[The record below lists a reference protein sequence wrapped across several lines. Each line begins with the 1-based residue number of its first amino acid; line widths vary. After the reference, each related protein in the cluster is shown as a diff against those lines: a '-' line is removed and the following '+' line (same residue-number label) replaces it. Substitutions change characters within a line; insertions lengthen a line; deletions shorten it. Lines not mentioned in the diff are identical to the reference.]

1 MSVSRDHV
9 SEIYGAM
16 QIAHINIGSNT
27 GDRRSLLE
35 RAVAGVFS
43 LSREVGG
50 AASGLFPRASSI
62 VESEPW
68 GFESENGFLNVGVEI
83 VSDLPPI
90 ALLEALEEVERTVVD
105 GWLAAGGGAEYVASK
120 CHRND
125 DGTYRDRL
133 LDIDLIFYGGTVM
146 DSPRLIL
153 PHPRA
158 HLRRF
163 VMAPWAELSP
173 GILHP
178 VLNLSPG
185 EILSRLE
192 RDGV

>member
-1 MSVSRDHV
+1 M
-9 SEIYGAM
+9 E
-16 QIAHINIGSNT
+16 IAHINIGSNT

-43 LSREVGG
+43 LSRDGEADRG
-50 AASGLFPRASSI
+50 GLFPRASSI

-68 GFESENGFLNVGVEI
+68 GFESENGFMNIGVEI
-83 VSDLPPI
+83 VTDLPPL
-90 ALLEALEEVERTVVD
+90 ALLEALEGVERTVVD
-105 GWLAAGGGAEYVASK
+105 GWLAAGGGTEYASSK
-120 CHRND
+120 RHRND

-133 LDIDLIFYGGTVM
+133 LDIDLIFYGNTVI
-146 DSPRLIL
+146 DSPRLVL

-163 VMAPWAELSP
+163 VIAPWAELSP
-173 GILHP
+173 GFRHP

-185 EILSRLE
+185 EMLSRLP
-192 RDGV
+192 DD